1 MTWHLGVCAADSGA
15 ALRARAAALRRRLR
29 LSTCDRLRSWVSRH
43 DGPGERDG
51 TLPPGGLEGII
62 AGRCFLSSRD
72 HDGARRRC
80 SRCRLGHRR
89 LGMAGKQGDGHGGK
103 DASQEA
109 GVGFRS
115 NRVTGAAPPEPSL
128 EPTARA
134 EHPGRIPVRRRRG
147 PRMPGGAHARRAQ
160 RGSLHAA
167 AVPPGPAGGWHPLCA
182 LADRRARR
190 SRSVLGAARRSHG
203 AHQISLARTRRRPDR
218 GCAVIG
224 SRCSGAL
231 RALLWLG
238 STEPTRCLEPKHR
251 GGVTWKR

>member
-15 ALRARAAALRRRLR
+15 ALQARAAALRRRLR

-43 DGPGERDG
+43 DGPGDRDG

-109 GVGFRS
+109 GVGFRG
-115 NRVTGAAPPEPSL
+115 NGVTGAAPRNLPWIRPRVLNIRDVSLFVDVVGHGCPVVLMHGGPSADHFTL
-128 EPTARA
+128 LPFHQGQLAAGIPYPHLQIVERA
-134 EHPGRIPVRRRRG
+134 GHDPCSERPAEVMAPIRFHWRG
-147 PRMPGGAHARRAQ
+147 
-160 RGSLHAA
+160 
-167 AVPPGPAGGWHPLCA
+167 
-182 LADRRARR
+182 
-190 SRSVLGAARRSHG
+190 
-203 AHQISLARTRRRPDR
+203 
-218 GCAVIG
+218 
-224 SRCSGAL
+224 
-231 RALLWLG
+231 
-238 STEPTRCLEPKHR
+238 R
-251 GGVTWKR
+251 GGDRTVAAPSSAAGVQARSAHCYGLVPRSPRDVWNQSTGEE